1 MNHTL
6 RIIALVLITALLGN
20 CGEVA
25 FATSVA
31 FSEVSLFA
39 VNVGKGDALLLRVGA
54 WTGLIDTGKAR
65 AMGRVARALEM
76 LGIEHL
82 DAVFL
87 THTDKDHAGGLEWL
101 ARSDIVVDMWYAS
114 AMFIGVKETKHPAVR
129 AAAMRGQEVCW
140 LQRGDEV
147 QLEGGTV
154 LRVLAPASL
163 SEDKDNNNSL
173 VMMLKSDQG
182 RILLTGDMELP
193 EEAELLSYRDDLA
206 CEVLKVANHADDDT
220 TSDIF
225 AQAVSAQIAVI
236 STDSLEKPGTPD
248 PDVIC
253 HLEAADSQVIVT
265 QDAEL
270 GWMVSLS
277 DGVATAR
284 AVNIDAP
291 LTSGIFIM
299 EVDASDDRIFLG
311 NYSGRSIDL
320 GGFYLHSSRG
330 DELFTFP
337 DNVFIAPG
345 DTLVIGTN
353 STEGRLDLLWDDE
366 KVVHKKNTD
375 TITLYD
381 PFGRFIDSCENGK

>member
-1 MNHTL
+1 M
-6 RIIALVLITALLGN
+6 
-20 CGEVA
+20 
-25 FATSVA
+25 
-31 FSEVSLFA
+31 
-39 VNVGKGDALLLRVGA
+39 
-54 WTGLIDTGKAR
+54 
-65 AMGRVARALEM
+65 
-76 LGIEHL
+76 
-82 DAVFL
+82 
-87 THTDKDHAGGLEWL
+87 
-101 ARSDIVVDMWYAS
+101 
-114 AMFIGVKETKHPAVR
+114 
-129 AAAMRGQEVCW
+129 
-140 LQRGDEV
+140 
-147 QLEGGTV
+147 
-154 LRVLAPASL
+154 
-163 SEDKDNNNSL
+163 
-173 VMMLKSDQG
+173 
-182 RILLTGDMELP
+182 
-193 EEAELLSYRDDLA
+193 
-206 CEVLKVANHADDDT
+206 
-220 TSDIF
+220 
-225 AQAVSAQIAVI
+225 
-236 STDSLEKPGTPD
+236 
-248 PDVIC
+248 IC

-330 DELFTFP
+330 DELFTFR

-381 PFGRFIDSCENGK
+381 PFGRFIDSCANGK

>member
-1 MNHTL
+1 
-6 RIIALVLITALLGN
+6 
-20 CGEVA
+20 
-25 FATSVA
+25 
-31 FSEVSLFA
+31 
-39 VNVGKGDALLLRVGA
+39 
-54 WTGLIDTGKAR
+54 
-65 AMGRVARALEM
+65 
-76 LGIEHL
+76 
-82 DAVFL
+82 
-87 THTDKDHAGGLEWL
+87 
-101 ARSDIVVDMWYAS
+101 
-114 AMFIGVKETKHPAVR
+114 
-129 AAAMRGQEVCW
+129 
-140 LQRGDEV
+140 
-147 QLEGGTV
+147 
-154 LRVLAPASL
+154 
-163 SEDKDNNNSL
+163 
-173 VMMLKSDQG
+173 
-182 RILLTGDMELP
+182 MELP

-277 DGVATAR
+277 DGVTTVR